1 MTFPDYINVVLRM
14 IAEGNE
20 SHEIYE
26 QLQKLGLR
34 EVEITEVY
42 NAVIGMITSGS
53 ESTEIILDGDYN
65 PRKRVF
71 LEEELKAIMTVP
83 GLYNSL
89 LWGDITPGDFERTL
103 SDFSANN

>member
-26 QLQKLGLR
+26 QLHKLGLR

-53 ESTEIILDGDYN
+53 ESTEIIIDGDYN

-71 LEEELKAIMTVP
+71 LEEELKAIITVP
-83 GLYNSL
+83 GLYKSL
-89 LWGDITPGDFERTL
+89 LWGDISPGDFERTL

>member
-1 MTFPDYINVVLRM
+1 MTFSDYINVVLRM
-14 IAEGNE
+14 IAEGNG

-42 NAVIGMITSGS
+42 NAVISMITSGS
-53 ESTEIILDGDYN
+53 ESTEVILDGYYD

-71 LEEELKAIMTVP
+71 LDEELK
-83 GLYNSL
+83 
-89 LWGDITPGDFERTL
+89 
-103 SDFSANN
+103 

>member
-34 EVEITEVY
+34 EAEIAEVY
-42 NAVIGMITSGS
+42 NAVVGFISSGS
-53 ESTEIILDGDYN
+53 ESTETILDGEYD

-71 LEEELKAIMTVP
+71 LDEELRAIMTVP
-83 GLYNSL
+83 GLYKSL
-89 LWGDITPGDFERTL
+89 LWGAISSGEFERTL
-103 SDFSANN
+103 TDFSMNN